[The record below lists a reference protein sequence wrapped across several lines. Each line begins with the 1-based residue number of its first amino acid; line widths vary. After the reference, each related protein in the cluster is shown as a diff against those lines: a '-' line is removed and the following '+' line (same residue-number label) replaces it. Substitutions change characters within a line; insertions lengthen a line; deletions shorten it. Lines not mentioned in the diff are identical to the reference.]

1 MDFNKRCFSQS
12 GAVLAAAAVLLFL
25 SGSLAAQDTEA
36 ERDDAEVQNGSGA
49 GAGLVA
55 DEETL
60 ARVVERSVAM
70 RVRPLA
76 RELKEF
82 KEEVRFRD
90 VLGGIGYIVGLAGL
104 AFYFLGVRRRDRDKM
119 QPGDP
124 GRR

>member
-1 MDFNKRCFSQS
+1 MAINKRRVFQIGS
-12 GAVLAAAAVLLFL
+12 VLAAAIVLLFWS
-25 SGSLAAQDTEA
+25 SGMMAQDTAA
-36 ERDDAEVQNGSGA
+36 EQDDTEVLNDSGA